1 MEYPVER
8 NTNSSTLV
16 ACIAA
21 DGTGIPPLLVVK
33 HRTIREV
40 IEEMCWTEEKVT
52 FAHSESGFISR
63 DIFMRWLREVF
74 ISNVNERRERIGNM
88 GQRAYLL
95 MDICHPHK
103 SDDITLL
110 CGENNVELVYFPPNA
125 THIYQPLDLCFF
137 GAFKKKVISIVEA
150 GIQDHQS
157 ERVLKI
163 LDSWDDVKKVS
174 TICASFRMAGF
185 VYRRAG
191 NRVVVSFRRESVR
204 NLEGNEAPAPH
215 PSGRRIPI
223 AN

>member
-1 MEYPVER
+1 M
-8 NTNSSTLV
+8 
-16 ACIAA
+16 
-21 DGTGIPPLLVVK
+21 
-33 HRTIREV
+33 
-40 IEEMCWTEEKVT
+40 WT
-52 FAHSESGFISR
+52 
-63 DIFMRWLREVF
+63 
-74 ISNVNERRERIGNM
+74 
-88 GQRAYLL
+88 
-95 MDICHPHK
+95 
-103 SDDITLL
+103 
-110 CGENNVELVYFPPNA
+110 
-125 THIYQPLDLCFF
+125 F

-191 NRVVVSFRRESVR
+191 NPVVVSFRRESVR